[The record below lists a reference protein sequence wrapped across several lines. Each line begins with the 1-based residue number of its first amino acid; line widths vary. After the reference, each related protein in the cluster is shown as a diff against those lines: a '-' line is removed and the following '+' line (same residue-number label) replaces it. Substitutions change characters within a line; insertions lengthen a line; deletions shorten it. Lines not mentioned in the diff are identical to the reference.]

1 MKILVDA
8 GLSLLGEKIF
18 KNSSFTGSGITLTN
32 DEIKDIRK
40 VIKSLKNKG
49 ILLRRTTRKVTSQE
63 GEFLTFLKL
72 LMQLV

>member
-1 MKILVDA
+1 MKILLYA

-18 KNSSFTGSGITLTN
+18 KNSSFTGSGIILTN